1 MKKHLLLIS
10 NSTNFGEEYLG
21 WPRQYIKDFLKD
33 TGVKRILF
41 IPYAGV
47 SLSVESLDASFDV
60 YEKRVQQVFTE
71 LGYEIY
77 SIHHEKDPVA
87 AVKHAEA
94 IAVGGGNTF
103 HLVYMMHTKHLME
116 VIRQRVLEGMHYLG
130 WSAGANVACPG
141 LYTTND
147 MPIVEPASFTCLNLV
162 PFQINPHYLDAN
174 PEGHGGETREQRI
187 FEFCTV
193 NLNMNVVGLR
203 EATLLQ
209 VEGEKIR
216 LAGKRSMRVF
226 RFQKEPAEYNPGDN
240 IDFLLSEYFT

>member
-1 MKKHLLLIS
+1 MKKRLLLIS
-10 NSTNFGEEYLG
+10 NSTNFGEEYLA

-47 SLSVESLDASFDV
+47 SLSAENLDVSYNV
-60 YEKRVQQVFTE
+60 YEKRVQQVFRE
-71 LGYEIY
+71 LGHNIY
-77 SIHHEKDPVA
+77 SIHHEKDSA
-87 AVKHAEA
+87 EAVKHAEA

-103 HLVYMMHTKHLME
+103 HLVYMMHAKNLME

-141 LYTTND
+141 LFTTND

-162 PFQINPHYLDAN
+162 PFQINPHYLDAS

-187 FEFCTV
+187 FEFILV
-193 NLNMNVVGLR
+193 NRNINVVGLR

-209 VEGEKIR
+209 VEDEKIH
-216 LAGKRSMRVF
+216 LAGKRPMRVF
-226 RFQKEPAEYNPGDN
+226 RFQQEPAEYNPGDN
-240 IDFLLSEYFT
+240 INFLLSE